1 MIDAFQKGIQRGI
14 IFFQQIEADSETK
27 NSFFFLNSALKAKKG
42 FKEESFSSSK
52 LKRIQKQKIAFF
64 LKFCTKSSSIQFDMY
79 P

>member
-14 IFFQQIEADSETK
+14 IFSQQIEADSETK
-27 NSFFFLNSALKAKKG
+27 NSF
-42 FKEESFSSSK
+42 
-52 LKRIQKQKIAFF
+52 FF